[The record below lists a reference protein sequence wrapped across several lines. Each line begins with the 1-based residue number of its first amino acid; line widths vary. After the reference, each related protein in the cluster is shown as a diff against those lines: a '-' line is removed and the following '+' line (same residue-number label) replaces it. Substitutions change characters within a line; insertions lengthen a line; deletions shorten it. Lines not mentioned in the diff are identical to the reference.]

1 MEAIDIVLE
10 GAIKL
15 GVNKKGQSELI
26 KFVLDN
32 PKYHYSIVTNHRNL
46 THIMHDISGLMRD
59 DEFFVPRVLFDDDN
73 EYKKIG
79 QMEENNKL
87 IAEFMGME
95 LGDDKTVYYDDAEN
109 LHPPTPI
116 NKLKFHESWNW
127 LMPVVEK
134 IEFEHD
140 CLVIINSPLQV
151 IITNKDIGQRET
163 PLLDSVFEIEVSDMG
178 TKRDCLYKAVVEF
191 INEYNRKDGSN

>member
-59 DEFFVPRVLFDDDN
+59 DEFFVPRVLFDNDN
-73 EYKKIG
+73 EYKKIE

-95 LGDDKTVYYDDAEN
+95 NERHSDGRYLFTTDIDE
-109 LHPPTPI
+109 
-116 NKLKFHESWNW
+116 LKGTDTRFWEQLYFHVSWDW
-127 LMPVVEK
+127 LMPVVRKCKELVSYEDSILYHN
-134 IEFEHD
+134 IED
-140 CLVIINSPLQV
+140 A
-151 IITNKDIGQRET
+151 
-163 PLLDSVFEIEVSDMG
+163 LLSRLD
-178 TKRDCLYKAVVEF
+178 RDDTYRAVVEF
-191 INEYNRKDGSN
+191 INEYNRTNGSNETN